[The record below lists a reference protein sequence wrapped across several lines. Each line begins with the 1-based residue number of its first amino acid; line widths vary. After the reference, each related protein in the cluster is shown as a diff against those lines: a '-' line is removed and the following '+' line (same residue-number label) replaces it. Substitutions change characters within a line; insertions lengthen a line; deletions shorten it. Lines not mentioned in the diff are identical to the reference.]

1 VAGVALEAVTKEFP
15 AAKGG
20 EPVRAVDDVTL
31 DIPDREF
38 MVLLGP
44 SGCGKSTLLR
54 LICGL
59 EDPTRGD
66 VLIGGRRV
74 NDVLPKD
81 RDVAMVFQSYALY
94 PHKTVAANI
103 EFPLKAR
110 GVGKAERAQ
119 AAKEAAGL
127 LGLGELLHRRPG
139 ALSGGQR
146 QRVALARAIVR
157 RPAVFCM
164 DEPLSNLD
172 AKLRGETRAELVA
185 LHRRVDA
192 TFVYVTHDQVEAMTM
207 GTRVAVMNRGRV
219 DQVGTPQEVYAR
231 PASVFVAQF
240 IGTPPMNVLPLGA
253 LGESVHLIGVRPEHL
268 EIASTGELDATV
280 TLVELLGH
288 ETLVTATLADGHPVV
303 VRLPANAV
311 PPALGE
317 SIRLDAAERHR
328 HRFDAATGRR
338 IDADDHVDV
347 VDAMADAP
355 DLAP

>member
-1 VAGVALEAVTKEFP
+1 MVGALSKRRVGCASVAGVALEAVTKEFP
-15 AAKGG
+15 GTRG
-20 EPVRAVDDVTL
+20 SEPVRAVDRITL

-59 EDPTRGD
+59 EDPTAGTVRIGD
-66 VLIGGRRV
+66 RRV
-74 NDVLPKD
+74 NDVPPKD

-119 AAKEAAGL
+119 AAKEAATL
-127 LGLGELLHRRPG
+127 LGLGELLDRRPG

-172 AKLRGETRAELVA
+172 AKLRGETRAELIA
-185 LHRRVDA
+185 LHQRLES
-192 TFVYVTHDQVEAMTM
+192 TFIYVTHDQVEAEC
-207 GTRVAVMNRGRV
+207 GARVR
-219 DQVGTPQEVYAR
+219 
-231 PASVFVAQF
+231 
-240 IGTPPMNVLPLGA
+240 
-253 LGESVHLIGVRPEHL
+253 
-268 EIASTGELDATV
+268 
-280 TLVELLGH
+280 
-288 ETLVTATLADGHPVV
+288 
-303 VRLPANAV
+303 
-311 PPALGE
+311 
-317 SIRLDAAERHR
+317 
-328 HRFDAATGRR
+328 
-338 IDADDHVDV
+338 
-347 VDAMADAP
+347 
-355 DLAP
+355 